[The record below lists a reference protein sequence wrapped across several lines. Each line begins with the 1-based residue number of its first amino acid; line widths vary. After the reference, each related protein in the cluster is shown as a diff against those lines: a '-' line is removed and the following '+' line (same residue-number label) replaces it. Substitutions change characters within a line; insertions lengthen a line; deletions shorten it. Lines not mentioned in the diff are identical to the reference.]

1 MKQRQSDKHGV
12 VFSLDAA
19 IAVTVLIIVLIN
31 SAYYLSTSSRESLSQ
46 LQPVRLGS
54 DILAILEYTGDL
66 NTVITTD
73 AVGSSFIDESILNL
87 GRYLPGNYE
96 MQIAINDLQES
107 NTSKPIFWNIQNEPL
122 CPPQNGKNFCEINR
136 GQYINF
142 TTNSIRTAGH
152 YYFVIKTVQSGIP
165 IGLDNL
171 NTLQIKVPDAV
182 GVEVSHSIFL
192 PYYDLPGT
200 YLAGGTAPYYFRAGV
215 NTVIV
220 ELPASYPTTGVPQ
233 PPLQLEWFRVLGD
246 DSYALETD
254 ETPPTN
260 RFIGTGERLVAAYQ
274 NDIFHGFHNVRF
286 WIWLK
291 STP

>member
-1 MKQRQSDKHGV
+1 MEIKSHQHKRGV

-66 NTVITTD
+66 NSVITTD
-73 AVGSSFIDESILNL
+73 TVGSSFIDEAILNL
-87 GRYLPGNYE
+87 SRYLPGNYE
-96 MQIAINDLQES
+96 MEIAINDLQES
-107 NTSKPIFWNIQNEPL
+107 IANKSIPL
-122 CPPQNGKNFCEINR
+122 GEDPDDVCPDLCEIYP
-136 GQYINF
+136 GESVNF
-142 TTNSIRTAGH
+142 TTRPIQTAG
-152 YYFVIKTVQSGIP
+152 YYYVAIKTDKP
-165 IGLDNL
+165 NL
-171 NTLQIKVPDAV
+171 PLGADSLYI
-182 GVEVSHSIFL
+182 EVSSKTQAPRGSFIAL
-192 PYYDLPGT
+192 PYYEVSDA
-200 YLAGGTAPYYFRAGV
+200 YIAGGAPPFYFTPGN
-215 NTVIV
+215 NTVAATLV
-220 ELPASYPTTGVPQ
+220 TSYTGQTPIR
-233 PPLQLEWFRVLGD
+233 LEWFRVLGD

-260 RFIGTGERLVAAYQ
+260 RFIGTGERLIAAYQ

>member
-96 MQIAINDLQES
+96 MQIAINDLQ
-107 NTSKPIFWNIQNEPL
+107 
-122 CPPQNGKNFCEINR
+122 
-136 GQYINF
+136 
-142 TTNSIRTAGH
+142 
-152 YYFVIKTVQSGIP
+152 
-165 IGLDNL
+165 
-171 NTLQIKVPDAV
+171 
-182 GVEVSHSIFL
+182 
-192 PYYDLPGT
+192 
-200 YLAGGTAPYYFRAGV
+200 
-215 NTVIV
+215 
-220 ELPASYPTTGVPQ
+220 
-233 PPLQLEWFRVLGD
+233 
-246 DSYALETD
+246 
-254 ETPPTN
+254 
-260 RFIGTGERLVAAYQ
+260 
-274 NDIFHGFHNVRF
+274 
-286 WIWLK
+286 
-291 STP
+291 